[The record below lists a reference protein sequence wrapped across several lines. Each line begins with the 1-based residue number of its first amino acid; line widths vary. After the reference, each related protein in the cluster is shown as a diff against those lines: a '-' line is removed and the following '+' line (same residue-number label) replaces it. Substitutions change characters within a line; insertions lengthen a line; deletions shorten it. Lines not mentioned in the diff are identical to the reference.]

1 MPEENLLLTIAE
13 VSIGFAGFA
22 GIVALFGRRS
32 AGPWSAS
39 DQTRFNA
46 LIRGALVSLFG
57 AFLHLA
63 IHSVSP
69 SDSSPWGPAST
80 VFGFV
85 FLVLFWRGWGLVAE
99 ISASE
104 DSDANVRG
112 GWVLIY
118 LIGLVALILLVNGLG
133 VFSQAAAGPYLV
145 ALFLALA
152 MTGLMF
158 ARLLRFA

>member
-1 MPEENLLLTIAE
+1 MLFGKTWRDSPITLAARYNGWRMPEENLLLTIAE

-57 AFLHLA
+57 AFLPLA
-63 IHSVSP
+63 IHYVSP

-85 FLVLFWRGWGLVAE
+85 FLVLFWRGWA
-99 ISASE
+99 
-104 DSDANVRG
+104 
-112 GWVLIY
+112 
-118 LIGLVALILLVNGLG
+118 
-133 VFSQAAAGPYLV
+133 FP
-145 ALFLALA
+145 
-152 MTGLMF
+152 
-158 ARLLRFA
+158 